1 MGTTADKL
9 QHLINGKQS
18 VVNSVNN
25 KANTNYTINSKWSD
39 IAASIDSISS
49 GINTTDATAVAG
61 DILAGK
67 TAYVASGKIT
77 GTIETYD
84 GTFTEG
90 AESGS
95 AGIFPSG
102 TLNITSNA
110 TYDVTTY
117 ASVVVNVPIPDGYI
131 KPSGTL
137 SVTSTGTY
145 DVTNYASATFSV
157 STETKTVTPS
167 ASSQSIT
174 PSSGKY
180 LSKVTVNAI
189 PSSYIIPS
197 GTLTIT
203 SNGTHDVSTYA
214 SVSVNVESSGGGSNG
229 SGEIPVCTLTVNAV
243 ACNITVV
250 RYSKYSPVLG
260 TVSVAEDSISSGHGT
275 TLDNVV
281 CGSLIVFDTDCGTPA
296 VTFSYDE
303 PPIEPPASDGEKGY
317 WIGSS
322 RINILWCQAPM
333 YSGGYSVTIED
344 WD

>member
-9 QHLINGKQS
+9 QHTINGKQLI
-18 VVNSVNN
+18 VNSVNN
-25 KANTNYTINSKWSD
+25 KANTNYTIDSKWSD
-39 IAASIDSISS
+39 IATSIDNISS
-49 GINTTDATAVAG
+49 GISTTDATAVAS

-95 AGIFPSG
+95 AGIIPSG
-102 TLNITSNA
+102 TLNVTSNA

-137 SVTSTGTY
+137 SVTQVGTY
-145 DVTNYASATFSV
+145 DVTDYASATFSV

-167 ASSQSIT
+167 ASSQSVT

-197 GTLTIT
+197 GTKSIT
-203 SNGTHDVSTYA
+203 SNGTHDVKNYA
-214 SVSVNVESSGGGSNG
+214 NVEVNVASSGGGTGGDNTLLTCNLTINTLYCGVSIFYCYYDSSTGTIFTYDTYVSSGNSYVIENLICG
-229 SGEIPVCTLTVNAV
+229 SAIVLFTDAGTPIITMMAEEIPEYPEQAGIWN
-243 ACNITVV
+243 
-250 RYSKYSPVLG
+250 G
-260 TVSVAEDSISSGHGT
+260 TA
-275 TLDNVV
+275 
-281 CGSLIVFDTDCGTPA
+281 
-296 VTFSYDE
+296 
-303 PPIEPPASDGEKGY
+303 
-317 WIGSS
+317 
-322 RINILWCQAPM
+322 RINVCYCTAPTI
-333 YSGGYSVTIED
+333 SGNFIWTVED

>member
-9 QHLINGKQS
+9 QHTINGKQLI
-18 VVNSVNN
+18 VNSVNN
-25 KANTNYTINSKWSD
+25 KANTNYTIDSKWSD
-39 IAASIDSISS
+39 LAASIDSISS
-49 GINTTDATAVAG
+49 GINTNDTTAVAG

-67 TAYVASGKIT
+67 TAYVAGGKVT
-77 GTIETYD
+77 GTIATYD

-95 AGIFPSG
+95 AGIIPSG

-137 SVTSTGTY
+137 SVTQVGTY
-145 DVTNYASATFSV
+145 NVTNYASATFSV

-167 ASSQSIT
+167 ASSQSVT

-197 GTLTIT
+197 GTKTIT
-203 SNGTHDVSTYA
+203 SNGTSIDVSSYKY
-214 SVSVNVESSGGGSNG
+214 VDVNVPSGGGSSG

-250 RYSKYSPVLG
+250 RYAKYSPVTG
-260 TVSVAEDSISSGHGT
+260 IVMVSEDSLSSGHAVM
-275 TLDNVV
+275 LDNVV
-281 CGSLIVFDTDCGTPA
+281 CGSLIVFDTDCGTPV

-303 PPIEPPASDGEKGY
+303 PPIEPPMYDGEQGY
-317 WIGSS
+317 YIGNS

-333 YSGGYSVTIED
+333 YSGAYSVTIED

>member
-214 SVSVNVESSGGGSNG
+214 SVRVNVESSGGGS
-229 SGEIPVCTLTVNAV
+229 SGETETCTIILSSSVSYPFEMYCVKTLTSNGEIVDMVYYPTSNF
-243 ACNITVV
+243 IEI
-250 RYSKYSPVLG
+250 P
-260 TVSVAEDSISSGHGT
+260 
-275 TLDNVV
+275 NVV
-281 CGSLIVFDTDCGTPA
+281 CGSLITVVVSGVFSIASASVSFYEPVPYPDESPG
-296 VTFSYDE
+296 VVVGKYMYTFM
-303 PPIEPPASDGEKGY
+303 
-317 WIGSS
+317 
-322 RINILWCQAPM
+322 LQAPARNVDNVPSEFNF
-333 YSGGYSVTIED
+333 YDSD
-344 WD
+344 